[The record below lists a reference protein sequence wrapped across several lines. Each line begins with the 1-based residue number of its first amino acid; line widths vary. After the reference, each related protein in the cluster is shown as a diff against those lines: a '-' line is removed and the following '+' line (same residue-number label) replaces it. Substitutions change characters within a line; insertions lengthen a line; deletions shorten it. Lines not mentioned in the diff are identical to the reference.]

1 MGTAGTS
8 RHYDDKREI
17 QVIEVMSMRVSM
29 HSTGTELLVVVM
41 KRL

>member
-8 RHYDDKREI
+8 HYDDKREV

-29 HSTGTELLVVVM
+29 HSTGAELPVVVM
-41 KRL
+41 KHL